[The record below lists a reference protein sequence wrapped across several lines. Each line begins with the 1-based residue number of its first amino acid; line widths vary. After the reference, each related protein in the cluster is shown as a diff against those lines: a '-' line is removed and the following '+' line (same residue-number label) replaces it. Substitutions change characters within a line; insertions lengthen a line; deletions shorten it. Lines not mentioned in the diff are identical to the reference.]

1 MCKIVEDYAK
11 EYAKNSIQEA
21 IEGRNW
27 QMKQRNWQMKQ
38 RNLLKKKNKK
48 LKKKNKS

>member
-21 IEGRNW
+21 IEA
-27 QMKQRNWQMKQ
+27 
-38 RNLLKKKNKK
+38 KK
-48 LKKKNKS
+48 LADEAKKLADEAKKLAEEENKS